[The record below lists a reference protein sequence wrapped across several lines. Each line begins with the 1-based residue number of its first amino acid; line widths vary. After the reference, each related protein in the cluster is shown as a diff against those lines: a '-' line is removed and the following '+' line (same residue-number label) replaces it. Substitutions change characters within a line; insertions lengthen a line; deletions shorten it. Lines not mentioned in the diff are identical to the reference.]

1 MENTVYS
8 LADFNVEIENTYG
21 GIETFL
27 KDYVTECENPDI
39 EISVDDNDIAFENS
53 STDGEFKKPYLER
66 LAVYRKF
73 AEWLPMHNAF
83 LMHGA
88 VFETNGVGTILCAPS
103 GTGKTTHMLL
113 WKELLKDKFTVIN
126 GDKPIIRLTNDKFF
140 AYGTPWCGKE
150 NLSQNKKT
158 VLKNI
163 CFIKRSKT
171 NFTETISKNDAVDLI
186 FKQIY
191 MPKSSLGVMKTLE
204 LADKLISVCNIYVI
218 NCNTDISAAKTAY
231 SKIFKNGESI

>member
-1 MENTVYS
+1 MGNTVYS
-8 LADFNVEIENTYG
+8 LADFNVEIKNTYG

-27 KDYVTECENPDI
+27 KNYVTQCENTDFK
-39 EISVDDNDIAFENS
+39 ISVNDSDIAFEAS

-113 WKELLKDKFTVIN
+113 WKELLKDKLTVIN
-126 GDKPIIRLTNDKFF
+126 GDKPIIRFKEDTPF
-140 AYGTPWCGKE
+140 AYVTPWCGKE
-150 NLSQNKKT
+150 NLGGNKKT
-158 VLKNI
+158 ALKNI
-163 CFIKRSKT
+163 CFIKRS
-171 NFTETISKNDAVDLI
+171 NINSTETISKNDAVDLI

-191 MPKSSLGVMKTLE
+191 MPKSSTEIVKTLE
-204 LADKLISVCNIYVI
+204 LVNKLISVCNIYVI

-231 SKIFKNGESI
+231 LKIFVNGENI